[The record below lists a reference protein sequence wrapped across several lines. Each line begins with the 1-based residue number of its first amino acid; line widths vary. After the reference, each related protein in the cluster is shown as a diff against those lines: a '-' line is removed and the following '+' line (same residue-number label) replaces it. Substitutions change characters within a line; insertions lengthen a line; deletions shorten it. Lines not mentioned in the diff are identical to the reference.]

1 MVKFDFSDGVIS
13 IRTHYDHRDRCTA
26 IPGGQWSPKDRA
38 WKYLLTPATASSI
51 CQSFS
56 KEISE
61 EDRQKLQSIASR
73 LIAAQDV
80 KNGAVTLQV
89 PVTQFPPWHHQLV
102 TFNMVKQLFDLDNIE
117 SCGGGALAALD
128 MGPQPLDSKILTPN
142 GWTTMGEIKIGDL
155 VIGKNGKPTK
165 VIRVIPQGI
174 KDVFEITFSD
184 KAKTRCCD
192 EHLWPVI
199 SPRDKWQN
207 KKFRPFSLSKIK
219 SFGLRNKGPKNDY
232 WRWFIPMVDP
242 IEYNQH
248 KPLPF
253 DPYLIGALIGD
264 GGLTQ
269 GIYFTSADQEIID
282 EISGLLPSGIAVHKN
297 TDQYGYYL
305 GAGRGNKNNPL
316 LNFIRTSNLNVKS
329 ECKHIPR
336 EYLMASIQNRV
347 SLLQGL
353 LDTDGCAK
361 ASTSCGIEFCTSS
374 KQLGMDFQE
383 LVWSLGGTATMM
395 IKKTS
400 CLDAY
405 RFYVKFPFNIKPFR
419 LKRKADIYNNT
430 SHATRSFRKIKHI
443 GKMQVQCITV
453 EAEDGLYVT
462 DDFIVTHNCGKS
474 KVSVDLIA
482 NFPHVF
488 RKVLVVCPSSVID
501 VWTGNEDRKGQF
513 EIHAVPEAYKNMLVH
528 PVKNGSV
535 EKKTNIA
542 EAMRFNAMQAKKQF
556 ICVINY
562 ESAWREPF
570 ANWAMEVGFDLVI
583 LDECHR
589 IKSPGGKASKYFAK
603 LAKTV
608 KYRLG
613 LTGTPC
619 PHSPL
624 DAYGQYRFLDPG
636 IFGTS
641 FTKFRDNFCTMG
653 GFQNHQVLNFK
664 NQDMLHDKMFL
675 IAHRV
680 MSRDVFDLPKF
691 QSEIRTC
698 DLSSAELNIYRE
710 MDLNFCAELAN
721 GQVTADNAMV
731 KLLRLQEITSGFLD
745 GQPIGE
751 SKKKL
756 LSDVFED
763 FELRE
768 PIIVFARFTNDLRAI
783 QEVAEKQGR
792 RYGEL
797 SGHANELSQWQIGNK
812 DVLGV
817 QIKSGREG
825 VDFTRARY
833 SIYYSLGFSLGDYEQ
848 SIKRLDRPGQLREGM
863 YIHLLVKNSVDEKV
877 MEALAKR
884 KEVIESVLNQ
894 YRNIN
899 EPDVDDDVFCREH
912 ADCIPAAI

>member
-61 EDRQKLQSIASR
+61 EDRQKLQLIASR
-73 LIAAQDV
+73 LIAAQAV
-80 KNGAVTLQV
+80 KDGSVELQV

-102 TFNMVKQLFDLDNIE
+102 TFNMVKQLFDLDNIV

-128 MGPQPLDSKILTPN
+128 MGT
-142 GWTTMGEIKIGDL
+142 
-155 VIGKNGKPTK
+155 GKTK
-165 VIRVIPQGI
+165 
-174 KDVFEITFSD
+174 
-184 KAKTRCCD
+184 
-192 EHLWPVI
+192 
-199 SPRDKWQN
+199 
-207 KKFRPFSLSKIK
+207 
-219 SFGLRNKGPKNDY
+219 
-232 WRWFIPMVDP
+232 M
-242 IEYNQH
+242 
-248 KPLPF
+248 
-253 DPYLIGALIGD
+253 
-264 GGLTQ
+264 
-269 GIYFTSADQEIID
+269 
-282 EISGLLPSGIAVHKN
+282 
-297 TDQYGYYL
+297 
-305 GAGRGNKNNPL
+305 
-316 LNFIRTSNLNVKS
+316 
-329 ECKHIPR
+329 
-336 EYLMASIQNRV
+336 
-347 SLLQGL
+347 
-353 LDTDGCAK
+353 
-361 ASTSCGIEFCTSS
+361 
-374 KQLGMDFQE
+374 
-383 LVWSLGGTATMM
+383 
-395 IKKTS
+395 
-400 CLDAY
+400 
-405 RFYVKFPFNIKPFR
+405 
-419 LKRKADIYNNT
+419 
-430 SHATRSFRKIKHI
+430 
-443 GKMQVQCITV
+443 
-453 EAEDGLYVT
+453 
-462 DDFIVTHNCGKS
+462 
-474 KVSVDLIA
+474 SVDLIT
-482 NFPHVF
+482 NFPNTF
-488 RKVLVVCPSSVID
+488 QKVLVVCPSSVID
-501 VWTGNEDRKGQF
+501 VWAGNEDRKGQF
-513 EIHAVPEAYKNMLVH
+513 EIHAVPEAYKHMLVH

-535 EKKTNIA
+535 EKKTKIA
-542 EAMRFNAMQAKKQF
+542 EAMRYNAAQTKKQF
-556 ICVINY
+556 ICVVNY

-570 ANWAMEVGFDLVI
+570 AKWAIDADFDLVI
-583 LDECHR
+583 LDEIHR

-641 FTKFRDNFCTMG
+641 FTKFRDAYCTMG

-691 QSEIRTC
+691 QSETRTC
-698 DLSSAELNIYRE
+698 DLSPEELKIYRE
-710 MDLNFCAELAN
+710 MDLNFCAELES

-756 LSDVFED
+756 LSDVLED

-768 PIIVFARFTNDLRAI
+768 PLIIFARFTNDLRAI

-899 EPDVDDDVFCREH
+899 EPDVDDDVFCPEH
-912 ADCIPAAI
+912 AECIPVAI